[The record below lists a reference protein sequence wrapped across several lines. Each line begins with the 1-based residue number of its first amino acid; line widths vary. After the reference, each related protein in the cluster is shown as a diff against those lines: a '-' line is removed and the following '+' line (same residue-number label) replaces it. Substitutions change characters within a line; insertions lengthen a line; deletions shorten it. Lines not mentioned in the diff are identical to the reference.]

1 MEHLKSKF
9 IPYELDENMYILIYR
24 KLYACIRHEVFKV
37 MIENLDAQRD
47 PVKAEEVKLKF
58 KNII

>member
-37 MIENLDAQRD
+37 MIENLDA
-47 PVKAEEVKLKF
+47 
-58 KNII
+58 